1 MSFDLYVW
9 HEEQPVTAAEARAKL
24 ERWGD
29 GAQEVFA
36 AHPAVG
42 RFYDA
47 LLDRFPPLESLGED
61 DIDRL
66 GVWSMTPERSD
77 AIVAVSCV
85 WSRADDVGTAVLTL
99 AAEHGLIC
107 YEPGYHVVNPNA
119 PGHAALFTLSS
130 ESLPTMPDPDAPRLE
145 WTIGQLGTNNS
156 YVILE
161 RADGWF
167 VQVGYGDAAGVS
179 AGTYALEYQE
189 GSIDRHFR
197 CQTTDR
203 EAALRL
209 LQEFRVGNDGWKR
222 RHLWGPL

>member
-9 HEEQPVTAAEARAKL
+9 HEDRPVTAAEARAKL
-24 ERWGD
+24 ERWSD
-29 GAQEVFA
+29 GGQEVFA

-47 LLDRFPPLESLGED
+47 LLDRFTPLESLGDD

-77 AIVAVSCV
+77 GIVAVSCV
-85 WSRADDVGTAVLTL
+85 WSRADEVATAVLIL
-99 AAEHGLIC
+99 AAEHGLVC

-119 PGHAALFTLSS
+119 PGHAAPFTLSS
-130 ESLPTMPDPDAPRLE
+130 QSLPTMPDPDADRLE
-145 WTIGQLGTNNS
+145 WIIGQVGENNR

-161 RADGWF
+161 RSDGWF
-167 VQVGYGDAAGVS
+167 VQVGYGDAAGVP

-209 LQEFRVGNDGWKR
+209 LQEFRAGSDRWRR

>member
-9 HEEQPVTAAEARAKL
+9 HEDQSVTAAEARAKL

-29 GAQEVFA
+29 GVPEVFA
-36 AHPAVG
+36 AHPAVE

-47 LLDRFPPLESLGED
+47 LLDRFPPLESLGDD

-85 WSRADDVGTAVLTL
+85 WSRADEVGTAVLTL

-130 ESLPTMPDPDAPRLE
+130 ESLPTMPDPDAGRLE
-145 WTIGQLGTNNS
+145 WIIGKVGKNNG

-167 VQVGYGDAAGVS
+167 VQVGYGDAAGVP
-179 AGTYALEYQE
+179 AGTYTLEYQE

-209 LQEFRVGNDGWKR
+209 LQDFRAGDERWKR